1 MKNENFNDLKNQMT
15 KLENQLEILVFNLKD
30 LLSKVKNTEELLHYM
45 TQIKQSLTNIIN
57 AIEPLNSNIVKQNKS
72 VKQLPQI
79 FNQQRDS
86 K

>member
-1 MKNENFNDLKNQMT
+1 MQKKYNNITSYLSDLEKSLSYLASNYA
-15 KLENQLEILVFNLKD
+15 

-57 AIEPLNSNIVKQNKS
+57 VIKPLNSTIVKQNKS

>member
-1 MKNENFNDLKNQMT
+1 MQKKYNNITSNLSDLEKSLSYLASNYA
-15 KLENQLEILVFNLKD
+15 

-57 AIEPLNSNIVKQNKS
+57 VIKPLNSTIVKQNKS

>member
-1 MKNENFNDLKNQMT
+1 MQKKYNNITSNLSDLEKSLSYLASNYA
-15 KLENQLEILVFNLKD
+15 

>member
-1 MKNENFNDLKNQMT
+1 MQKKYNNITSNLSDLEKSLSYLAPNYA
-15 KLENQLEILVFNLKD
+15 
-30 LLSKVKNTEELLHYM
+30 LLSKVKNTEKLLHYM